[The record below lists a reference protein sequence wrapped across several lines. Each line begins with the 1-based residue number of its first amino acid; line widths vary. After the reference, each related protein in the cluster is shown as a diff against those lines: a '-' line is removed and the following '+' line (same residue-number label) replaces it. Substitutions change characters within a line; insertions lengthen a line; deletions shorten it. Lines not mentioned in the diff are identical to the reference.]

1 MDTSSPTDWLSPQE
15 IEKPLRHLAGT
26 DARVRGSW
34 TVDQFKIGQ
43 GDGLG
48 TWHVAGTMMTPAGE
62 QAWSMVLKGWLC
74 NDTPGSPS
82 TYNWPWREAELYS
95 SGILNDLP
103 GVSAPVCFS
112 SVQRDGSVWV
122 WLEDLTSIPQKQ
134 WTLDDYARAGRRL
147 GQFNGAYLAG
157 TPLPVHQSLSRR
169 WLEGWSGEGA
179 EGLRMLDQY
188 RDHALVQTIIPPNV
202 EAGLVQT
209 WHRRP
214 SFLERLESMPQTF
227 CHLDAFH
234 ANTFFRNTVNGDDMV
249 LIDWSFAGFGAVGE
263 ELAALCMAGAIF
275 DPNTPYSLEEIEQAS
290 FAAYIDGLRD
300 TGWSGDEGI
309 VWNTYRSVAILRY
322 GLGPLSRMLPTMM
335 NEQATAAFAAA
346 LGTRADRARVLL
358 TRHYRW
364 ITDHANDV

>member
-1 MDTSSPTDWLSPQE
+1 
-15 IEKPLRHLAGT
+15 
-26 DARVRGSW
+26 
-34 TVDQFKIGQ
+34 
-43 GDGLG
+43 
-48 TWHVAGTMMTPAGE
+48 
-62 QAWSMVLKGWLC
+62 
-74 NDTPGSPS
+74 
-82 TYNWPWREAELYS
+82 
-95 SGILNDLP
+95 
-103 GVSAPVCFS
+103 
-112 SVQRDGSVWV
+112 
-122 WLEDLTSIPQKQ
+122 
-134 WTLDDYARAGRRL
+134 
-147 GQFNGAYLAG
+147 
-157 TPLPVHQSLSRR
+157 
-169 WLEGWSGEGA
+169 
-179 EGLRMLDQY
+179 
-188 RDHALVQTIIPPNV
+188 
-202 EAGLVQT
+202 
-209 WHRRP
+209 
-214 SFLERLESMPQTF
+214 MPQTF